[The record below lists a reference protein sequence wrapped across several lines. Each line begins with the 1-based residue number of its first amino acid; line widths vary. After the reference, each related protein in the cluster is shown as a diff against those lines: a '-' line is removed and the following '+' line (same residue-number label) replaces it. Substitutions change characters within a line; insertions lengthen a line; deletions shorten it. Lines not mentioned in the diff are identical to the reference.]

1 MILYFQTRTIYTE
14 LINWK
19 SKSPKE
25 VAKIKFE
32 CKKNILVLRQIEKE
46 KKQSGGTRLKPSR
59 FPFKIIC
66 SFHCLFFRIEK
77 PDQITQLNT

>member
-25 VAKIKFE
+25 VAKLKFE
-32 CKKNILVLRQIEKE
+32 CKKTILVLRQIEKK

-59 FPFKIIC
+59 FPFKIIIKKNQ
-66 SFHCLFFRIEK
+66 LFPLFIF
-77 PDQITQLNT
+77 